1 MGLIVLLLVP
11 IFCKQKLLCRKK
23 KKIDDNDLIKSD
35 DENIRKNI
43 DDNDLIK
50 SSDENN
56 RNTFSF
62 QPNISNAESNK
73 KFIIHHSQLD

>member
-11 IFCKQKLLCRKK
+11 IFCKQKLLSQWSNCRKK
-23 KKIDDNDLIKSD
+23 KKID

-50 SSDENN
+50 SLDENN
-56 RNTFSF
+56 RNIFSF

-73 KFIIHHSQLD
+73 KLIIHHSQLD